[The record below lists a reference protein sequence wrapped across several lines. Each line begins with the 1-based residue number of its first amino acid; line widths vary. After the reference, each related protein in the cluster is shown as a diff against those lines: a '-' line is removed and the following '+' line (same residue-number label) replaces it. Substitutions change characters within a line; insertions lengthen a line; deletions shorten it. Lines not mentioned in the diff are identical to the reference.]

1 MINFGA
7 VREIEINDFDASYN
21 EKRFVVCYKNKH
33 FDVGESVI
41 QLIEVLKQSDSVESA
56 RIRFSEQRGKNL
68 SQEQMEAIINYCIVP
83 ILESEK
89 QPSPKP
95 FLVKLDLVSANMV
108 AKVSH
113 ILKFLFK
120 PLIAGIL
127 LAIIVILHI
136 SFYISVNTVFVFG
149 QLDILA
155 LLGILGLFI
164 LSSCFHELGHAASC
178 QYYGVGHGGVGFGLY
193 LNFPVL
199 YTDVSNVWKL
209 SRKKRLVVNVAGVYF
224 QLIFLIPLLIIY
236 LFFPNSF
243 LKYFI
248 MTVNINFLITLNPFF
263 KFDGYWII
271 SDLLGVPNLRSRTNE
286 VFKYFFSKIRR
297 KPIIRKPFLFTM
309 QPGEKIFMAI
319 YTLIMNLF
327 FVFVFAYAMPK
338 FIYHFFSTFPDQA
351 KELVLQIALGDI
363 PSFGLIRQLF
373 AQILFFGFT
382 LYAIYRVTKPI
393 AFRWLNKKK

>member
-1 MINFGA
+1 MIDFE
-7 VREIEINDFDASYN
+7 EIRKFEINGFDTSSREA
-21 EKRFVVCYKNKH
+21 KFVVCYKNRY
-33 FDVGESVI
+33 FEVGNSVV
-41 QLIEVLKQSDSVESA
+41 QLIEILKQSNSIEEA
-56 RIRFSEQRGKNL
+56 QKRFSNQRKEEFL
-68 SQEQMEAIINYCIVP
+68 REKMESIINQCIVP
-83 ILESEK
+83 IIESGNIP
-89 QPSPKP
+89 QPKP
-95 FLVKLDLVSANMV
+95 FLVKLELVPANTV
-108 AKVSH
+108 AVVSH

-224 QLIFLIPLLIIY
+224 QLIFLIPLLIVY
-236 LFFPNSF
+236 LFSPNSF

-309 QPGEKIFMAI
+309 QPGKKIFMAI
-319 YTLIMNLF
+319 YTVIMNLF

-338 FIYHFFSTFPDQA
+338 FMYHFFSTFPEQA
-351 KELVLQIALGDI
+351 KELITQVALGDT
-363 PSFGLIRQLF
+363 PSFSLIRQLF
-373 AQILFFGFT
+373 AQILFFGLT

-393 AFRWLNKKK
+393 AVRWLNKKK